1 MAVQLYLI
9 PLGKVKEITGAKTD
23 EQAAVQS
30 RTIEHMIEAYTGQ
43 TLFKK
48 DIANERITL
57 PYGLQKVIRPECLP
71 VNSVEEIR
79 YGDGQVYSG
88 SVKCGTYGVELGRT
102 EGIKPQISALEISYN
117 AGLYDDFADTPA
129 ILQFAAE
136 KLLYWFFVASEGI
149 TGFQSEHLGEYSYSK
164 GNFVRGIPQEIASI
178 LDSVRLV

>member
-9 PLGKVKEITGAKTD
+9 PLGKVKQLTGATTD

-30 RTIEHMIEAYTGQ
+30 RAIEQMIESYTGL

-48 DIANERITL
+48 DITNERITL
-57 PYGLQKVIRPECLP
+57 PYGLQKVIRPACLP
-71 VNSVEEIR
+71 VNSVEEVR
-79 YGDGQVYSG
+79 YGDGQVYEG
-88 SVKCGTYGVELGRT
+88 AVKCGTYGVELT
-102 EGIKPQISALEISYN
+102 ELEGHKPQLSALELSYN

-136 KLLYWFFVASEGI
+136 KLMYWFFVANEGI
-149 TGFQSEHLGEYSYSK
+149 TGFQSEHLGEYSYAK

>member
-9 PLGKVKEITGAKTD
+9 PLGKVKEMTGAKTD

>member
-9 PLGKVKEITGAKTD
+9 PLGKVKEMTGAKTD

-30 RTIEHMIEAYTGQ
+30 RAIEHMIEAYTGL

-57 PYGLQKVIRPECLP
+57 PYGLQKVIRPEYLP

-88 SVKCGTYGVELGRT
+88 SVKCGTYGVELGRI

-117 AGLYDDFADTPA
+117 AGLYDDFADVSA

-136 KLLYWFFVASEGI
+136 KLLYWFFVANEGAG
-149 TGFQSEHLGEYSYSK
+149 GFQSEHLGEYSYAK